1 MPRDKRAFIKLEM
14 SRHHWAI
21 TQEALR
27 GIVSFVE
34 DDSEL
39 SFELFHNE
47 ENKPSAYFGEAVEG
61 SYHSYRN
68 GNIGVISIDGPII
81 PRATWLSQISGIA
94 SIDILTDE
102 YKAFLEDS
110 TIEEIVL
117 VMDTPG
123 GVTTGISDFASLIKS
138 SEKKTTAF
146 AWMAAS
152 AGYWIASACDEIVC
166 PVGGMTGSIGVVMG
180 YINDSE
186 KDKKNGVKRMEF
198 VSSQSP
204 NKRANPETEEGRA
217 VVQQLLDDLADGF
230 ISTVADNRNATVEE
244 VVKSFGG
251 GAVFAEQRALEVGMI
266 DAVMD
271 FESFMS
277 SKVKEEKQP
286 ANGFGFSMEGKEN
299 MSDDKTNTLS
309 SEEIAKAERE
319 RIQSVESLNSLAK
332 GKHPDVVKAAKE
344 KVDSIKFDA
353 GISLDKA
360 ESLVLKAISGAQ
372 DTLIKGLSEDKS
384 KGIEAAAAASKPTPP
399 KAPSS
404 NESGTNDLLSAVAN
418 LNKSGGHKMSANG
431 KIAGGN

>member
-1 MPRDKRAFIKLEM
+1 MSKDKRAFIKLEM

-27 GIVSFVE
+27 GIVSFIE

-47 ENKPSAYFGEAVEG
+47 ENKPSAYFGEMVEG
-61 SYHSYRN
+61 SYHSYRS

-152 AGYWIASACDEIVC
+152 AGYWIASACDQIVC
-166 PVGGMTGSIGVVMG
+166 PVGGMTGSIGVVTG
-180 YINDSE
+180 YVDDTE
-186 KDKKNGVKRMEF
+186 RDKKNGVKRMEF

-204 NKRANPETEEGRA
+204 NKRANPETESGRV

-230 ISTVADNRNATVEE
+230 ISTVAENRNTTVEN
-244 VVKSFGG
+244 VIKSFGG

-266 DAVMD
+266 DSVMD
-271 FESFMS
+271 FESFIN
-277 SKVKEEKQP
+277 SKIKEEKQP
-286 ANGFGFSMEGKEN
+286 AKGFGFSMEGKEN
-299 MSDDKTNTLS
+299 MSDDKDKTLS

-319 RIQSVESLNSLAK
+319 RIQSVESLTSLAE

-372 DTLIKGLSEDKS
+372 DTLIKGLSADKEEG
-384 KGIEAAAAASKPTPP
+384 KKTAVATSKPVPP
-399 KAPSS
+399 KATGSS
-404 NESGTNDLLSAVAN
+404 EAGTNELLAAVSN
-418 LNKSGGHKMSANG
+418 LNANGGHKMASSG